1 MYFFSIEKFAV
12 FWRIVIMNPC
22 FIGSYDVVQK
32 TATDPLIFLEAM
44 KKMSLQKQYNAK
56 DFLILMIEIFEK
68 FILQYFLSSKHN
80 SI

>member
-1 MYFFSIEKFAV
+1 MLKHYPMYFFSIEKFAV

-56 DFLILMIEIFEK
+56 D
-68 FILQYFLSSKHN
+68 LQHFLSSKHN